1 MVNLRAEAPSWF
13 PPRYL
18 QTWEVGSL
26 FLSGYQQTQKT
37 SWFPPGPLHTQEEES
52 WFPPGPLHAQ
62 EEASE
67 VACSIPALEHLPP
80 VPQYYSSTDTLG
92 GLLWVPLTCS
102 LDLKFVTQAEPTSRG
117 PALPTRPPTAQ
128 EVCYRRAQQAQ
139 RESAS
144 RLQAAQPLAEK
155 QSSMHISAPG
165 EKRRIA
171 HVPNPLLAAGGSQ
184 GSGLGSASCPAGGS
198 QGRAPFMPVVVALS
212 RAWLCLGDY
221 LSKGDKSL
229 PAASGRLR
237 QAWCGARRLW
247 ASVGF
252 GVSSGAGRRESEGC
266 LPPFLVCP
274 PAPEVCL

>member
-13 PPRYL
+13 PPGYL
-18 QTWEVGSL
+18 QTWGEASW
-26 FLSGYQQTQKT
+26 FLPGYQQTQKT
-37 SWFPPGPLHTQEEES
+37 SWFPPGPLHTQEGESWFPPGPLHTQEEES
-52 WFPPGPLHAQ
+52 WFPPGPLHTQ

-80 VPQYYSSTDTLG
+80 TPQYYPSPDTPR
-92 GLLWVPLTCS
+92 GLLWVPLMCS

-117 PALPTRPPTAQ
+117 PAPPTRPPTAQ

-184 GSGLGSASCPAGGS
+184 GCGLGSASCPAGGP

-212 RAWLCLGDY
+212 RAWLRLGDY
-221 LSKGDKSL
+221 MSNGDKSL
-229 PAASGRLR
+229 PAVWEAEAGLLWRPAALGV
-237 QAWCGARRLW
+237 CGLW
-247 ASVGF
+247 W
-252 GVSSGAGRRESEGC
+252 
-266 LPPFLVCP
+266 
-274 PAPEVCL
+274 